1 MNKLIPTILILFA
14 FSTTAFAHPTTFF
27 HFHIDKPTINIIEG
41 IFFAGILPVAIG
53 WASLYTLFWVLA
65 GFKNDKD
72 KGSI

>member
-27 HFHIDKPTINIIEG
+27 HFHMDKPTINIIDG
-41 IFFAGILPVAIG
+41 IFFADILPIAI
-53 WASLYTLFWVLA
+53 LFWVLA

-72 KGSI
+72 KGPI